1 MSTETVA
8 WLERPP
14 VRPIGRDFM
23 TDAIARVR
31 SAVTGRPHSP
41 RKLKPL
47 TGKTLYDE
55 WLAYAEK
62 SALSH
67 APSSSRTA
75 PQARNSQRARAKPGK
90 RFQSAAD
97 PRAPSTTSEKGLD
110 TIAHTPRTLRARID

>member
-41 RKLKPL
+41 RKLQPL
-47 TGKTLYDE
+47 TGQTLYDE

-62 SALSH
+62 QALSH
-67 APSSSRTA
+67 APSSSRT
-75 PQARNSQRARAKPGK
+75 PQTANMSARPQSRTARKNHLNA
-90 RFQSAAD
+90 R
-97 PRAPSTTSEKGLD
+97 ST
-110 TIAHTPRTLRARID
+110 A